1 MQKSNKN
8 IIYLIIILIYAILS
22 QIIFSGYGQKFTNI
36 INPIF
41 WIIFSIIMYVTIT
54 PQIINKRNEKK
65 VVQYTIVAT
74 LVYIII
80 YFLCGLFVTFG
91 RNPYSNTIL
100 GLLTNF
106 WVTGIVILGRE
117 YTRYKIISS
126 TRKKDKPIINVLIVT
141 IFTIIEFDIISFIGS
156 ITNVSLVFKQV
167 VSVLIPV
174 IVKNILFTTIVQKY
188 SCKSAIIYEIVV
200 KVFFWLAP
208 ILPNSPWI
216 LVAILDTTILL
227 ILLVYVQANIENT
240 QSIILHKR
248 EENTNPQDIIK
259 LGVILVPTVCFAVGV
274 FPIYPKAIATASMY
288 PEIEVGDVVIV
299 KKCEINDINEGDVI
313 EYQIEDQSI
322 VHRVMKKELENN
334 VYKIT
339 TKGDNNS
346 SEDAKP
352 VYGEQIKGKV
362 TFKIKYLGLPSVWLN
377 KLIHSNQT
385 IHVETGK

>member
-8 IIYLIIILIYAILS
+8 IIYLIVIAIYIILSHL
-22 QIIFSGYGQKFTNI
+22 IFSKYGQKFTNV
-36 INPIF
+36 INPVF
-41 WIIFSIIMYVTIT
+41 WIICSIIMYVTIT

-91 RNPYSNTIL
+91 RNPYSNTLL

-106 WVTGIVILGRE
+106 WVTGMVILGRE
-117 YTRYKIISS
+117 YARYKIICI
-126 TRKKDKPIINVLIVT
+126 TRKKDRTIINALTVI
-141 IFTIIEFDIISFIGS
+141 IFTIIEFDIISFVGS

-188 SCKSAIIYEIVV
+188 SCKSAIIYEIVI
-200 KVFFWLAP
+200 KIFFWLAP

-240 QSIILHKR
+240 QSIILHRR
-248 EENTNPQDIIK
+248 EENTSPQDIIK
-259 LGVILVPTVCFAVGV
+259 LGVVLVPAVCFAVGL
-274 FPIYPKAIATASMY
+274 FPIHPRAIATASMY

-313 EYQIEDQSI
+313 EYQIETQNI

-334 VYKIT
+334 VFKLT

-362 TFKIKYLGLPSVWLN
+362 IFKIKYLGLPSVWLN
-377 KLIHSNQT
+377 RLTHSNET

>member
-8 IIYLIIILIYAILS
+8 IIYLILIAIYVILS
-22 QIIFSGYGQKFTNI
+22 QLIFSKYGQKFTNI
-36 INPIF
+36 INPVF

-126 TRKKDKPIINVLIVT
+126 TRKKDKIIVNVLIVT
-141 IFTIIEFDIISFIGS
+141 IFTIIEFDIVSFIGS

-188 SCKSAIIYEIVV
+188 SCKSAIIYEIVI
-200 KVFFWLAP
+200 KVFFWIAP

-240 QSIILHKR
+240 QSIILKGR
-248 EENTNPQDIIK
+248 EENTSPEDIIK
-259 LGVILVPTVCFAVGV
+259 LGVVLVPAVCFAVGL
-274 FPIYPKAIATASMY
+274 FPIHPKAIATASMY

-313 EYQIEDQSI
+313 EYQIEDQNI
-322 VHRVMKKELENN
+322 VHRVTKKELEHN
-334 VYKIT
+334 VFKIT
-339 TKGDNNS
+339 TKGDNNN

-352 VYGEQIKGKV
+352 VYEEQIIGKV
-362 TFKIKYLGLPSVWLN
+362 IFKIKYLGLPSVWLN
-377 KLIHSNQT
+377 KLTHSDQT
-385 IHVETGK
+385 IYVETGK

>member
-8 IIYLIIILIYAILS
+8 IIYLIVIAIYVILS
-22 QIIFSGYGQKFTNI
+22 QFILSKYGQKFTNI
-36 INPIF
+36 INPVF

-91 RNPYSNTIL
+91 RNPYSNTII

-117 YTRYKIISS
+117 YTRYKIISG
-126 TRKKDKPIINVLIVT
+126 TRKKDKLIINVLIVT
-141 IFTIIEFDIISFIGS
+141 IFTIIEFDIISFVGS
-156 ITNVSLVFKQV
+156 ISNVSLVFKQV

-188 SCKSAIIYEIVV
+188 SCKSAIIYEIVI
-200 KVFFWLAP
+200 KIFFWLAP

-240 QSIILHKR
+240 QSIILHRR

-259 LGVILVPTVCFAVGV
+259 LGVILVPAVCFAVGL
-274 FPIYPKAIATASMY
+274 FPIHPRAIATASMY
-288 PEIEVGDVVIV
+288 PEIEVGDVVLV
-299 KKCEINDINEGDVI
+299 KKSGINDINEGDVI
-313 EYQIEDQSI
+313 EYQIEAQNI

-334 VYKIT
+334 VFKLI

-362 TFKIKYLGLPSVWLN
+362 IFKIKYLGLPSVWLN